1 MLRLLNGLFPQL
13 LKRNCAFLAQTVNN
27 FTPDTPVSYYPQ
39 GKTDLS
45 HIDPVVIGRGAFN
58 AANEFACGVAG
69 CIQDAL
75 CAVLD
80 NILEVVKGIY
90 SHYVTAIVN
99 CFPIG
104 NITFFFFFFF
114 NFVCL
119 FFLRNN

>member
-1 MLRLLNGLFPQL
+1 MDYFLSHLKEIVLFSPKLLTTLPPN
-13 LKRNCAFLAQTVNN
+13 
-27 FTPDTPVSYYPQ
+27 TPVYYYPQ

-104 NITFFFFFFF
+104 NITFFFFY
-114 NFVCL
+114 FVCL